1 MLKDAQEAVRKI
13 SGEYHKKHAT
23 TSAFYHSL
31 LVEQLGQVAH
41 SYMHEG
47 RHSKGIDV
55 HIADVILCSLAYL
68 NWLDEDASAA
78 FRKSLEKHKMV
89 LEGLKRKK

>member
-1 MLKDAQEAVRKI
+1 LKDAQEAVRKI

-47 RHSKGIDV
+47 RHAKGIDV

-78 FRKSLEKHKMV
+78 FRKSLEKHKKV
-89 LEGLKRKK
+89 VEGLKRKK